1 MKFVDKALLFLLSH
15 LSCVL
20 IKIARHLKKRYGVCE
35 ICDTCL
41 SKHEGGDS
49 CEETC

>member
-1 MKFVDKALLFLLSH
+1 MKFVDKALLALLPH

-20 IKIARHLKKRYGVCE
+20 IKLAKHLKQKYGVCE

-41 SKHEGGDS
+41 RKIEKGDKL
-49 CEETC
+49 